1 MTHDNSQQDTWKAL
15 VGEAAAQLVEEGMV
29 IGLGTGSTASQF
41 IYALGRRV
49 QGGLHIV
56 GAAASSQAS
65 QDLAAS
71 LGIPITNLDT
81 HPELDLYIDGADEID
96 PQLRLIKGAGGA
108 LLREKIMAAA
118 ARRFVAIGDESKLVD
133 QLGHRYPLPVEV
145 CPFAATPVRKQ
156 LAALPASVQLRLKKD
171 GEVFM
176 TENSNIIFDLTFP
189 DGISDPVE
197 LDERIQHIVGVVET
211 GLFLQMAQSVLI
223 GGVKGVE
230 TLSWGRN

>member
-1 MTHDNSQQDTWKAL
+1 MSQDNSQQDAWKAL
-15 VGEAAAQLVEEGMV
+15 VGEASAQLVEDGMV

-41 IYALGRRV
+41 IRALARRI
-49 QGGLHIV
+49 QRGLRIV

-65 QDLAAS
+65 QELAAS

-108 LLREKIMAAA
+108 LLREKIMASA
-118 ARRFVAIGDESKLVD
+118 ARRFVVIGDDSKLVD

-156 LAALPASVQLRLKKD
+156 LEVLAASVQLRQKD

-189 DGISDPVE
+189 DGISNPVD
-197 LDERIQHIVGVVET
+197 LDERIQRIVGVVET
-211 GLFLQMAQSVLI
+211 GLFLQMAQSALI
-223 GGVKGVE
+223 GGVKGVQ
-230 TLSWGRN
+230 TLP

>member
-1 MTHDNSQQDTWKAL
+1 MSQDNSQQDAWKAL
-15 VGEAAAQLVEEGMV
+15 VGEASAQLVEDGMV

-41 IYALGRRV
+41 IRALARRI
-49 QGGLHIV
+49 QRGLRIV

-65 QDLAAS
+65 QELAAS

-108 LLREKIMAAA
+108 LLREKTMASA
-118 ARRFVAIGDESKLVD
+118 ARRFVVIGDDSKLVD

-156 LAALPASVQLRLKKD
+156 LEVLAASVQLRQKD

-189 DGISDPVE
+189 DGISNPVD
-197 LDERIQHIVGVVET
+197 LDERIQRIVGVVET
-211 GLFLQMAQSVLI
+211 GLFLQMAQSALI
-223 GGVKGVE
+223 GGVKGVQ
-230 TLSWGRN
+230 TLP